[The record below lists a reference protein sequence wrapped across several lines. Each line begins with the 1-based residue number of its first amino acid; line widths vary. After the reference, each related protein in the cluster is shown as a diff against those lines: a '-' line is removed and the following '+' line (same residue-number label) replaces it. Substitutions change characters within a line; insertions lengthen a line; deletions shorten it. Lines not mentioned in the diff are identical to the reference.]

1 MSKIFVNGA
10 IGMRMVIGA
19 ISSTIIKP
27 IKQKLKRSHKAAD
40 TYIVSS
46 NPSPIIKILHQ
57 EGFSENVHNISKIN
71 ALPISNNPI
80 NIILDDREMNYN
92 SIIHSI
98 MKHSHQNHYFHI
110 FSGRNNII
118 ISPKS
123 QR

>member
-1 MSKIFVNGA
+1 
-10 IGMRMVIGA
+10 MRMVIGA

-57 EGFSENVHNISKIN
+57 EGFSENVHTV
-71 ALPISNNPI
+71 SNLEDFPQTHDTI
-80 NIILDDREMNYN
+80 NIIIDDREMNYD
-92 SIIHSI
+92 SIINSI
-98 MKHSHQNHYFHI
+98 MKHTRKNHYFHI